1 MYTSISCFRYIMSYS
16 AQFCEKHNHPT
27 NTVSLSKEKILLML
41 GTHASLPHAS
51 HSSFQAICLQFG
63 DSSKDFFFCLVSVCF
78 FGLDAM
84 HALDWKLDN
93 AIMSEIYYCCQKP
106 RIFLLYFSLLHGN
119 WDFLS
124 SDWFSDTITFRYHY
138 RGCTHML
145 CNPIFHQSQICK

>member
-1 MYTSISCFRYIMSYS
+1 MSYS

-27 NTVSLSKEKILLML
+27 NPVSLSKEKILLML

-84 HALDWKLDN
+84 HALD
-93 AIMSEIYYCCQKP
+93 
-106 RIFLLYFSLLHGN
+106 
-119 WDFLS
+119 
-124 SDWFSDTITFRYHY
+124 
-138 RGCTHML
+138 
-145 CNPIFHQSQICK
+145 